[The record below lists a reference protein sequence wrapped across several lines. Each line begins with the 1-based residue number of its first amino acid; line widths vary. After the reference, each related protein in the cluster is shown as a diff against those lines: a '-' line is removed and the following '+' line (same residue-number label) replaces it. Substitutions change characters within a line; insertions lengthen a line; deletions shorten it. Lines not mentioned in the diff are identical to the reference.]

1 MVREYDT
8 QLLESVAVR
17 RRRLRDAL
25 LYGKLRHRRTLD
37 ETYAKTFIGLI
48 IAAVLCAGSVGW
60 SFIQH
65 QKVVLQRQQQ
75 QQSQPAGSGAPA
87 VQAGAAAPTGAPDWR
102 GKQVTVA
109 MLRDGLRRAG
119 IPDALYALPGIH
131 PPRRGLESYYFL
143 SNRSGQYAVGVFERG
158 EERIGRS
165 FAGADQACRWMY
177 DQLVFPDPPPRRLPA
192 AKAVAAKDATRSA
205 VARVRK
211 IVQPEPGATTSTT
224 IYDLPAG
231 VLVDQFGQESGSY
244 LYPDGT
250 PFKERSLPPSTLSTA
265 DRRFPYNY
273 HRYQVA
279 KSFRVRAGVAAP
291 AFGQPGGALQFHV
304 EPGLID
310 EAPDLVTLRW
320 LLRTGYLKR
329 IAAG

>member
-25 LYGKLRHRRTLD
+25 LYGSLRHRRTLD
-37 ETYAKTFIGLI
+37 ENYAKTFVGLL

-60 SFIQH
+60 SFVQH
-65 QKVVLQRQQQ
+65 QRALQQRQQQ
-75 QQSQPAGSGAPA
+75 QQSQPARTGAP
-87 VQAGAAAPTGAPDWR
+87 VAAAGPTGAPDWR
-102 GKQVTVA
+102 GRRVTVA
-109 MLRDGLRRAG
+109 MLQDGLRRAG

-165 FAGADQACRWMY
+165 FTGADQACRWMY
-177 DQLVFPDPPPRRLPA
+177 DQVVFPDAPPQRLPA
-192 AKAVAAKDATRSA
+192 ARAVAAKDATRSA
-205 VARVRK
+205 VARVRG
-211 IVQPEPGATTSTT
+211 IVQAEPGGTTSTT

-250 PFKERSLPPSTLSTA
+250 PFKERSLPPSTLSTT

-273 HRYQVA
+273 HRYLVT
-279 KSFRVRAGVAAP
+279 KTFRVRAGVAAP
-291 AFGQPGGALQFHV
+291 AFGQPGGALQFHA
-304 EPGLID
+304 EPGLIG

-320 LLRTGYLKR
+320 LLRAGYLER
-329 IAAG
+329 IAGG